1 MTYDVSMKTTVTFVP
16 GMFSPFINTFLG
28 TYFIDQM
35 EYLDKRAISYSV
47 QPIHTEDSIEKNA
60 LVIKKN
66 LEALGNVTAFCHSK
80 GGIDLLHALITYP
93 ELKRRM
99 RKIIFMQCPF
109 YGTPLA
115 DVALSTG
122 AGTFATKVLMKALFN
137 GHISSVEELSEAKRK
152 EYMDMNYSAIQE
164 ILKDLEVVCIG
175 SAKIPEP
182 GRFDSILKIPRDFI
196 QLKFKKA
203 NDGMIPTTSAFI
215 PGVRSFQMN
224 DLDHASAVIRLTPQH
239 FDRKTFSQ
247 KIFEGELR

>member
-35 EYLDKRAISYSV
+35 EYLDKHSISYNL

-66 LEALGNVTAFCHSK
+66 LEASENVMAFCHSK
-80 GGIDLLHALITYP
+80 GGIDLLHALIMYP
-93 ELKRRM
+93 ELKEKM

-109 YGTPLA
+109 FGTPLA
-115 DVALSTG
+115 DIALSSG
-122 AGTFATKVLMKALFN
+122 AGTFATKVLIKALFN
-137 GHISSVEELSEAKRK
+137 GHISSVEELSQEKRK
-152 EYMDMNYSAIQE
+152 HYMETNHSLIQD
-164 ILKDLEVVCIG
+164 ILRDLDVVCIG

-182 GRFDSILKIPRDFI
+182 GRFDSILKIPRDFM
-196 QLKFKKA
+196 QLKFNTP
-203 NDGMIPTTSAFI
+203 NDGMIPATSAFI
-215 PGVRSFQMN
+215 PGIKSIKMH

-239 FDRKTFSQ
+239 FDRMTFSHN
-247 KIFEGELR
+247 IFSGRVL